1 MAKITKKQEL
11 IERALELYKKDYTL
25 VSISK
30 ELDIHTSTL
39 RRWLRESGVKAKGS
53 SQDNPKDKTESVE
66 AESDLDP
73 RKQELSKEERKL
85 DEHNARL
92 TEEYLLKQV
101 AEGQASPAEIYQA
114 YMAATALQ
122 LIRDGKKNFKAPR
135 TPRELDTLDQI
146 ARRNLGLNAKSGG
159 GSGKVQI
166 DISILNNTKA
176 DRGKG
181 AIEKTDTK
189 IIDAD
194 TLDK

>member
-11 IERALELYKKDYTL
+11 IERALELYEKDYTL

-39 RRWLRESGVKAKGS
+39 RRWLRESGVKAKADS
-53 SQDNPKDKTESVE
+53 EDIPKNKT
-66 AESDLDP
+66 DLDP